1 MYVYVPY
8 SSLPQPHFQRRQYK
22 VLQPKIVGRQR
33 NSCDGL
39 LISIYIESQPTKHLI
54 HYHTYTI
61 PSTACDHHDGDV
73 AGNAGRDGKE
83 SHIFFTTPEIQG
95 AFFWNEKN
103 HEMPWELGQLVHKK
117 QCRVY
122 QSTLYMDRD
131 TLAGKCSILPSQ
143 VPCGQWFSSNGFKV
157 QHEQLFK
164 LDGQWGRQ
172 SWGPSGFKFEVF
184 I

>member
-1 MYVYVPY
+1 MFPIAVCHSHISKEGNTKSYNLRLWDDKETAVMAC
-8 SSLPQPHFQRRQYK
+8 SSAFTLRVNQPNIWFIIIHIQSP
-22 VLQPKIVGRQR
+22 VQP
-33 NSCDGL
+33 D
-39 LISIYIESQPTKHLI
+39 
-54 HYHTYTI
+54 
-61 PSTACDHHDGDV
+61 DHDGDV

-83 SHIFFTTPEIQG
+83 FHIFFTTPEIQG

-103 HEMPWELGQLVHKK
+103 PEMPWELGQLVHKK